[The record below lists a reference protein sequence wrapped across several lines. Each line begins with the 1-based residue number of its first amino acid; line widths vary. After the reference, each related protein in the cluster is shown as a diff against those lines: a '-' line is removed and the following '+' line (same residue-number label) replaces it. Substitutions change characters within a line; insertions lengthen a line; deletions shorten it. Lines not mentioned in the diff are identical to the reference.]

1 MSNLGDAIEMKGYK
15 EGYAMGYAQGQ
26 IEVAVRWFTK
36 GEITMEETVTELKKI
51 AEEFIQNLNQ
61 LSADTGD
68 NGEAGRS
75 EL

>member
-1 MSNLGDAIEMKGYK
+1 MCRLI
-15 EGYAMGYAQGQ
+15 
-26 IEVAVRWFTK
+26 VAVRWFAR
-36 GEITMEETVTELKKI
+36 GEIPMEETVTELRKI

-68 NGEAGRS
+68 NGEAGRI

>member
-1 MSNLGDAIEMKGYK
+1 
-15 EGYAMGYAQGQ
+15 
-26 IEVAVRWFTK
+26 
-36 GEITMEETVTELKKI
+36 MEETVTELKKI

-75 EL
+75 GL